1 MGLLLITTSES
12 NPHGEA
18 EGILVEKTP
27 LRMPTIQLGFADLGK
42 GSKEQDFATLVFFV
56 LSRRREGKTR
66 VTFELVKLQGTSIL
80 GSVSQEC

>member
-12 NPHGEA
+12 NPHGAA

-27 LRMPTIQLGFADLGK
+27 LRMHTIQLGFADLGK
-42 GSKEQDFATLVFFV
+42 GSKEQDFAALVFFV
-56 LSRRREGKTR
+56 LSRREGKTR
-66 VTFELVKLQGTSIL
+66 VTFELAKLQGTSIL